1 MAVNLPGVVVMV
13 VFYLLVF
20 GTGIWASFKSKRE
33 QRRSG
38 ASAMEMTILGNRGI
52 NCVVGVFTTT
62 ATWIGGAFIVGI
74 TEMVYTPSM
83 GLIKAVVMI
92 LGYCA
97 TFVVGGAIF
106 VKPMRQRNYM
116 TMLDPFHLK
125 YGQVITAG
133 LSLVVILLDLLW
145 LPATLMGL
153 GATLS
158 VILDFSYTMCIW
170 ISAAVVITYTL
181 MGGLYSV
188 AYTDVIQLIFIFTS
202 LWFCVP
208 FVLMNPH
215 CTDIGETL
223 MNNTRHGPWI
233 GSLELQNAWK
243 MVDLFLSLGLGG
255 LGYQCTHQRI
265 MSASSTSTAQRT
277 MFAAAL
283 LLPIFG
289 IPSILLG
296 AAAASTDWNQT
307 SYGSPSPFDRGEA
320 ALVLPI
326 ILNHLTPIY
335 VSCVTIACVAAA
347 VMSSADSG
355 LLSAT
360 SVFSNNIYKN
370 ILRPQASER
379 EMQWVIRLTVVLV
392 GIVSAAL
399 TSLKNSIIAFILF
412 GAELAYI
419 HIFPQLFCILFF
431 KISNGYGA
439 IMGSLTGILLRLL
452 SGEPA
457 LGIPTIICFPGCTA
471 VGGIYVQH
479 APVQTICMLSTMASI
494 CIFSFLT
501 NVLFSRGL
509 LPTRC
514 DVLKVEHSIGAANAQ
529 TGNVYLME
537 MKTCQPQT
545 EA

>member
-1 MAVNLPGVVVMV
+1 MAINLPGVVVMV
-13 VFYLLVF
+13 FFYLLVF
-20 GTGIWASFKSKRE
+20 GIGIWASFKSKRE
-33 QRRSG
+33 QKRSG
-38 ASAMEMTILGNRGI
+38 ASAMEMTLLGNRGI
-52 NCVVGVFTTT
+52 NCLVGVFTTT
-62 ATWIGGAFIVGI
+62 ATWIGGAFIVGT

-92 LGYCA
+92 LGYSA

-106 VKPMRQRNYM
+106 VKPMRESNYI

-125 YGQVITAG
+125 YGHVITAG

-158 VILDFSYTMCIW
+158 VILDISYTMCIW

-181 MGGLYSV
+181 LGGLYSV
-188 AYTDVIQLIFIFTS
+188 AYTDVIQLILIFTS

-215 CTDIGETL
+215 CMDISKTL
-223 MNNTRHGPWI
+223 MNNTIHGPWI
-233 GSLELQNAWK
+233 GALELQNAWK
-243 MVDLFLSLGLGG
+243 MVDLFLSLCLGS

-265 MSASSTSTAQRT
+265 MSASSASTAKRT
-277 MFAAAL
+277 MFASAL

-289 IPSILLG
+289 IPSILFG

-307 SYGSPSPFDRGEA
+307 SYGSPSPFERGEA

-326 ILNHLTPIY
+326 TLNHLTPTY
-335 VSCVTIACVAAA
+335 VSCISIACVAAA
-347 VMSSADSG
+347 VMSSADSA

-360 SVFSNNIYKN
+360 TVFSTNIFKN
-370 ILRPQASER
+370 ILRPQASEQ
-379 EMQWVIRLTVVLV
+379 EVQWVIRLTVVVV
-392 GIVSAAL
+392 GIVSSAL
-399 TSLKNSIIAFILF
+399 TSLKKSIIAFIFF

-419 HIFPQLFCILFF
+419 LVFPQLFCILFV
-431 KISNGYGA
+431 KLSNGYGA
-439 IMGSLTGILLRLL
+439 IMGCLTGILLRLL
-452 SGEPA
+452 IGEPT
-457 LGIPTIICFPGCTA
+457 LGIPTIICFPSCTA
-471 VGGIYVQH
+471 EDGKYAQY

-494 CIFSFLT
+494 CFFSSLT

-509 LPTRC
+509 LPKKC
-514 DVLKVEHSIGAANAQ
+514 NVLKVEHSLNAD
-529 TGNVYLME
+529 N
-537 MKTCQPQT
+537 
-545 EA
+545 A